1 MREKRCIRARVVCA
15 EEYWKIGEERE
26 RGAWKESRRNV
37 VERKVRIRWIA
48 EERRAA
54 WKHKA
59 VVLKRFWS
67 HNQEKKSESTKEW
80 ALKRKLHGCVY
91 VCLCSEEEEEENG
104 EGQFRMRVRSLRGK
118 WKKCVRSG
126 GGEKQ

>member
-1 MREKRCIRARVVCA
+1 MRAPKNGLLKGSRTGVC
-15 EEYWKIGEERE
+15 
-26 RGAWKESRRNV
+26 
-37 VERKVRIRWIA
+37 
-48 EERRAA
+48 
-54 WKHKA
+54 
-59 VVLKRFWS
+59 
-67 HNQEKKSESTKEW
+67 
-80 ALKRKLHGCVY
+80 

>member
-1 MREKRCIRARVVCA
+1 M
-15 EEYWKIGEERE
+15 
-26 RGAWKESRRNV
+26 

-48 EERRAA
+48 EERHAA

-80 ALKRKLHGCVY
+80 AFKGSCTGVC

-104 EGQFRMRVRSLRGK
+104 EGQFRMRVRSLRGM